1 MKKSNFIETCM
12 RHYKMMLLFVI
23 AFVALGAYA
32 IYDMPKRE
40 FPDFVIR
47 QGVIVAVYPG
57 ATAEQ
62 VEEQVAK
69 PLEEFMFTY
78 KEVRREKTSTMSK
91 DGMLVMMIELNESV
105 KNKDEVWSKI
115 KHGLTGFKQTLP
127 SGVLALVANDDFG
140 DTSALLITLESN
152 DKTYRELEGYLTTL
166 ENRLRRINLVSNLRR
181 YGIQKEQISLYI
193 DPVKLAAYG
202 INQNM
207 MMSKLM
213 LENTIT
219 GGAYAANNQVDIPI
233 HVTTPYSN
241 EYEIAEQI
249 IMTDAAGNHIRV
261 KDVAEV
267 VREYNKPDKYITNN
281 GKKAILLSMEAQSG
295 ENVVEFGK
303 EVDKVLSKF
312 QEELPE
318 SVTMQRI
325 ADLPKVVD
333 TSVNS
338 FLTDLLTSII
348 IVVLVMLVL
357 FSFRSALV
365 AATSI
370 PISIFITIAVMY
382 LLGIELNTVTLAILV
397 LVLGMIVDNSVI
409 VIDAY
414 IENLNKGLSRWHAAI
429 ASAKDYF
436 GSILLATLC
445 LCSIFVPFIFTMT
458 GQAGD
463 FISFVPSTFSIALF
477 VSLIVAMVFIP
488 FMEFV
493 IIRKGN
499 KSQNEVGKKKK
510 FNLFAW
516 VQKGYEVMLRWI
528 FAHSKLALFG
538 AFCFLI
544 LGGVIFALLPQRM
557 MPLADRDQFAVEI
570 HLPQGSA
577 IERTEEVSG
586 EVYEILNADS
596 RVKSITS
603 FVGMASPRFHTS
615 YAPNPDAKNYAQFI
629 VNTASNKATV
639 ELLNEYTNEL
649 ANKWPYAYVKL
660 KQLDYNVTATPIE
673 IRLRGEDLME
683 LRQMTD
689 LIMQK
694 MHSID
699 GLVNI
704 HTNYEEMMP
713 SINVSLDP
721 VQATQIG
728 VSHVMVA
735 SELAMKYGGIAVGS
749 LWEGNYPLNIV
760 LKTKNDYQEDVFS
773 EIGDEYI
780 NTMTGM
786 SVPLR
791 QVSTIEADWRPGQI
805 VRRNGLRT
813 ITIMADVKRGYNEG
827 KLFVEVNK
835 LMQNEIADILPSS
848 VKFEYGGT
856 YENDL
861 ETGASIPKTLSISFI
876 IIFIFLLI
884 NFRKISIAL
893 TALGSVLLC
902 IPGAAIALWI
912 FGFDFGLT
920 SVLGITA
927 LLGINVRN
935 AIIMFE
941 HAEILHH
948 KEGWT
953 AKDAAFD
960 AGKRRM
966 VPIFLTS
973 ATTAVGVVP
982 MILSGSTLWA
992 PLGAVICIGTI
1003 VSMLLVVTVLPVMY
1017 WKIYGNK

>member
-1 MKKSNFIETCM
+1 MKKNNFIEACM
-12 RHYKMMLLFVI
+12 HHYKMMLLFI
-23 AFVALGAYA
+23 ITFVALGAYA

-40 FPDFVIR
+40 FPDFVVR
-47 QGVIVAVYPG
+47 QGVIAAVYPG

-78 KEVRREKTSTMSK
+78 KEVRREKTYTTSK
-91 DGMLVMMIELNESV
+91 DGMLIMMVELNESV
-105 KNKDEVWSKI
+105 MNKDEVWSKI
-115 KHGLTGFKQTLP
+115 KHGLIGCKQTLP
-127 SGVLALVANDDFG
+127 TGVLALIPNDDFG
-140 DTSALLITLESN
+140 DTSALLITLESE
-152 DKTYRELEGYLTTL
+152 DKTYRELEEYLTTL

-193 DPVKLAAYG
+193 NPSKLAAYS

-207 MMSKLM
+207 LMSKLM

-219 GGAYAANNQVDIPI
+219 GGAYAANNQIDIPI

-241 EYEIAEQI
+241 EFEIAEQI
-249 IMTDAAGNHIRV
+249 IATDNAGNHIRV

-267 VREYNKPDKYITNN
+267 VREYNKPNKYITNN
-281 GKKAILLSMEAQSG
+281 GKKAIILSMEAQSG

-303 EVDKVLSKF
+303 EVDKVLAEF
-312 QEELPE
+312 QQELPQ

-325 ADLPKVVD
+325 ADLPKIVD
-333 TSVNS
+333 TSVTS
-338 FLTDLLTSII
+338 FLRDLMISIA
-348 IVVLVMLVL
+348 IVVIVMLIL
-357 FSFRSALV
+357 FSFRSAMV

-414 IENLNKGLSRWHAAI
+414 IENLDKGLSRWHAAI

-436 GSILLATLC
+436 ASILLATLC
-445 LCSIFVPFIFTMT
+445 LCSIFVPFLFTMT
-458 GQAGD
+458 GLAGD
-463 FISFVPSTFSIALF
+463 FISYVPSTFTIALS

-499 KSQNEVGKKKK
+499 KQKGEVKKKK
-510 FNLFAW
+510 FDLFAW
-516 VQKGYEVMLRWI
+516 VQKGYEIMLRWI
-528 FAHSKLALFG
+528 FAHSKLTLIAALG
-538 AFCFLI
+538 LVI
-544 LGGVIFALLPQRM
+544 LGGVIFANLPQRM

-570 HLPQGSA
+570 YLPQGSA
-577 IERTEEVSG
+577 IERTEEVSS
-586 EVYEILNADS
+586 EVYDILKADS

-603 FVGMASPRFHTS
+603 FVGMGSPRFHTS

-629 VNTASNKATV
+629 VNTESNEATV
-639 ELLNEYTNEL
+639 ALLNEYTNEL
-649 ANKWPYAYVKL
+649 ANKWTYAYVKL
-660 KQLDYNVTATPIE
+660 KQMDYSVTATPIE
-673 IRLRGEDLME
+673 IRLRSEDITQ
-683 LRQMTD
+683 LRVMADSIMLQMK
-689 LIMQK
+689 Q
-694 MHSID
+694 ID
-699 GLVNI
+699 GLVNV

-721 VQATQIG
+721 VVATQIG
-728 VSHVMVA
+728 VSHTMLA
-735 SELAMKYGGIAVGS
+735 NELAMKYGGMAVGS

-760 LKTKNDYQEDVFS
+760 LKTKDDYADDAFNEV
-773 EIGDEYI
+773 GDEYI
-780 NTMTGM
+780 NTFTGQ
-786 SVPLR
+786 SIPLR
-791 QVSTIEADWRPGQI
+791 QVSTVEAAWRPGQI
-805 VRRNGLRT
+805 VRRNGIRT
-813 ITIMADVKRGYNEG
+813 ITIMADIMRGYNEG
-827 KLFVEVNK
+827 RMFKEVNK
-835 LMQNEIADILPSS
+835 MMQNEIAPILPND

-856 YENDL
+856 YENDQ
-861 ETGASIPKTLSISFI
+861 ETGEKIPKTLAMSFV

-893 TALGSVLLC
+893 TALGSILLC
-902 IPGAAIALWI
+902 IPGAALGLWI

-941 HAEILHH
+941 HAENLHH
-948 KEGWT
+948 NEKWK

-982 MILSGSTLWA
+982 MIVSGSTLWA
-992 PLGAVICIGTI
+992 PLGAVICIGTV

>member
-1 MKKSNFIETCM
+1 M
-12 RHYKMMLLFVI
+12 RHYKLMLLFI
-23 AFVALGAYA
+23 LSFVALGIYA

-40 FPDFVIR
+40 FPDFVVR
-47 QGVIVAVYPG
+47 QGVIAAVYPG

-78 KEVRREKTSTMSK
+78 KEVRREKTYTTSK
-91 DGMLVMMIELNESV
+91 DGMLIMMVELNESV
-105 KNKDEVWSKI
+105 MNKDEVWSKI

-127 SGVLALVANDDFG
+127 TGVLAVIPNDDFG
-140 DTSALLITLESN
+140 DTSALLITLESD
-152 DKTYRELEGYLTTL
+152 DKTYRELEDYLTTL

-193 DPVKLAAYG
+193 NPSKLAAYG

-213 LENTIT
+213 LENSTT
-219 GGAYAANNQVDIPI
+219 GGAYAANNQLDIPI

-241 EYEIAEQI
+241 EYQIAEQI
-249 IMTDAAGNHIRV
+249 IATDPNGNHIRV

-267 VREYNKPDKYITNN
+267 VREYSKPNKYITNN
-281 GKKAILLSMEAQSG
+281 GKKAIILSMEAQSG
-295 ENVVEFGK
+295 ENVVKFGE
-303 EVDKVLSKF
+303 EVDKVLAEF
-312 QEELPE
+312 QQELPE

-325 ADLPKVVD
+325 ADLPKIVD
-333 TSVNS
+333 TSVTS
-338 FLTDLLTSII
+338 FLTDLATSIA
-348 IVVLVMLVL
+348 IVVIVMLIL
-357 FSFRSALV
+357 FSFRSAMV

-414 IENLNKGLSRWHAAI
+414 IENLDKGMSRWHAAI

-436 GSILLATLC
+436 ASILLATLC
-445 LCSIFVPFIFTMT
+445 LCSIFVPFLFTMT
-458 GQAGD
+458 GLAGD
-463 FISFVPSTFSIALF
+463 FISFVPTTFTIALA

-499 KSQNEVGKKKK
+499 KQKNEEKKKK
-510 FNLFAW
+510 FDLFAW
-516 VQKGYEVMLRWI
+516 VQKGYEIMLRWI
-528 FAHSKLALFG
+528 FAHSKIALIGTLGFV
-538 AFCFLI
+538 I

-570 HLPQGSA
+570 YLPQGSA
-577 IERTEEVSG
+577 IERTEEISQ
-586 EVYEILNADS
+586 EVYDILKADS

-603 FVGMASPRFHTS
+603 FVGMGSPRFHTS

-629 VNTASNKATV
+629 VNTESTEATV
-639 ELLNEYTNEL
+639 ALLNDYTNEL

-660 KQLDYNVTATPIE
+660 KQLDYSVTATPIE
-673 IRLRGEDLME
+673 IRLRSEDMTQ
-683 LRQMTD
+683 LREMAEVVMNEMKQ
-689 LIMQK
+689 
-694 MHSID
+694 ID
-699 GLVNI
+699 GLVNV

-713 SINVSLDP
+713 AINVSLDP
-721 VQATQIG
+721 VVATQIG
-728 VSHVMVA
+728 VSHAMLA
-735 SELAMKYGGIAVGS
+735 SELAMKYGGMAVGS

-760 LKTKNDYQEDVFS
+760 LKTKDEYAADPFNEV
-773 EIGDEYI
+773 GDEYI
-780 NTMTGM
+780 NTLTGQ

-805 VRRNGLRT
+805 VRRNGIRT
-813 ITIMADVKRGYNEG
+813 IIIMADVKRGYNEG
-827 KLFVEVNK
+827 KLFKEVDK
-835 LMQNEIADILPSS
+835 MMKSEIAPILPRD

-856 YENDL
+856 YENDQ
-861 ETGASIPKTLSISFI
+861 ETSANIPKTLGLSFA

-893 TALGSVLLC
+893 TALGSILLC
-902 IPGAAIALWI
+902 IPGAALGLWI

-941 HAEILHH
+941 HAENLHH
-948 KEGWT
+948 KEKWT

-982 MILSGSTLWA
+982 MIVSGSTLWA
-992 PLGAVICIGTI
+992 PLGAVICIGTV
-1003 VSMLLVVTVLPVMY
+1003 VSMLLVVTVLPLMY